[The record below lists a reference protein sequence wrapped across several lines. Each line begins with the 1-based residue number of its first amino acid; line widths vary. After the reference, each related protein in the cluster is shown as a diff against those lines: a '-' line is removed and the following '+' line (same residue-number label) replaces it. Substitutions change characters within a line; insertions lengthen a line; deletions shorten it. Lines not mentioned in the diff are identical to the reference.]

1 MTNDCNDFAII
12 INQLNFFRQG
22 NVSTVDKDENINGR
36 HGSFSRSHSQNAHA
50 SSQTSNIPKTIPF
63 YSDNTLS
70 MAAFRDQPLR
80 SNSNMNRQRQLESL
94 RRMEEKIRNKKT
106 QLMKVSKKSEN
117 TLSIFVLDITNVLSD
132 DCNALWIPLKQ
143 NDHSG
148 PDERILYSLVVG
160 RGELIVFGGIRKEH
174 STLGHTD
181 VDDSVVYNDLH
192 FINPPRYVI

>member
-1 MTNDCNDFAII
+1 
-12 INQLNFFRQG
+12 
-22 NVSTVDKDENINGR
+22 
-36 HGSFSRSHSQNAHA
+36 
-50 SSQTSNIPKTIPF
+50 
-63 YSDNTLS
+63 

-80 SNSNMNRQRQLESL
+80 HNSNTDRQRQLESL
-94 RRMEEKIRNKKT
+94 RRMEEKIRNKKA
-106 QLMKVSKKSEN
+106 QPLKVFKKAES

-132 DCNALWIPLKQ
+132 DCNASWIPLKQ
-143 NDHSG
+143 DDYSG

-160 RGELIVFGGIRKEH
+160 KGELIVFGGIRKEH

>member
-1 MTNDCNDFAII
+1 LLLIE
-12 INQLNFFRQG
+12 FFRQG

-36 HGSFSRSHSQNAHA
+36 HGAFSRSHSQNVHA
-50 SSQTSNIPKTIPF
+50 SSHTSTSPKTLTF

-80 SNSNMNRQRQLESL
+80 SNAIMNRQRQLESL

-106 QLMKVSKKSEN
+106 QLMKVSKKAEN

-132 DCNALWIPLKQ
+132 DCNALWIPLQQ

-160 RGELIVFGGIRKEH
+160 RGELIVFGGIR
-174 STLGHTD
+174 S
-181 VDDSVVYNDLH
+181 DDSVVYNDLH

>member
-1 MTNDCNDFAII
+1 
-12 INQLNFFRQG
+12 
-22 NVSTVDKDENINGR
+22 
-36 HGSFSRSHSQNAHA
+36 
-50 SSQTSNIPKTIPF
+50 
-63 YSDNTLS
+63 
-70 MAAFRDQPLR
+70 MAAFRDQPLQ
-80 SNSNMNRQRQLESL
+80 SHSIVNRQRQLESL

-106 QLMKVSKKSEN
+106 QLMRASRKTEN

-132 DCNALWIPLKQ
+132 DCKALWIPLKQ

-160 RGELIVFGGIRKEH
+160 KGELIVFGGIRKEH

-181 VDDSVVYNDLH
+181 TDNSVVYNDLH

>member
-1 MTNDCNDFAII
+1 MLLLLIE
-12 INQLNFFRQG
+12 FFRQG
-22 NVSTVDKDENINGR
+22 NVSVDKDENINGR
-36 HGSFSRSHSQNAHA
+36 HGAFSRSHSQNAHP
-50 SSQTSNIPKTIPF
+50 SSHTSNISKTIPF
-63 YSDNTLS
+63 YGDNTLS

-80 SNSNMNRQRQLESL
+80 NNAISNRQRQLESL

-106 QLMKVSKKSEN
+106 QLMKVSKKAEN

-143 NDHSG
+143 NDRSG

-160 RGELIVFGGIRKEH
+160 RGELIVFGGIRR
-174 STLGHTD
+174 
-181 VDDSVVYNDLH
+181 DDSVVYNDLH